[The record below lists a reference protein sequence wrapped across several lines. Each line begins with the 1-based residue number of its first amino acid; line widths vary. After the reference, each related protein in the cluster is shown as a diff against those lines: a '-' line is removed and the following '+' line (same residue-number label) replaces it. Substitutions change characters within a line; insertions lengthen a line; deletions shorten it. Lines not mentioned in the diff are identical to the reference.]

1 VESGGTFGVADR
13 SKETVTRRE
22 LGFLVIGLGIG
33 LLFAVFATV
42 SILRSLNERVFIIS
56 YGWDKAML
64 TVPLLLLTIGMLL
77 VLYKRKS
84 MKTNA

>member
-56 YGWDKAML
+56 YGWDTAML